1 MSRRFLATFVLS
13 VAGTGLSASALAAP
27 VTYRFDA
34 VHSQIHASASH
45 LGFSDSTGRFH
56 VKDGTLVF
64 DPADWSSASVE
75 AVIAAMSLDFG
86 DAKWDQSMQA
96 EKFFNVA
103 KFPELRFVSTAVSGD
118 GNKGTVSGEL
128 SLLGISKPVTL
139 DVTFNRRAVNPF
151 SKKDTVGFSATAV
164 IKRSEWGMTANIPA
178 VGDEVSLRFE
188 IEAAAE

>member
-27 VTYRFDA
+27 VTYRFDT

-128 SLLGISKPVTL
+128 SLLGVSKPVTL